1 MISISKAHKDD
12 GQEKK
17 KTEWVTNKSFMNSNY
32 LE

>member
-1 MISISKAHKDD
+1 MISISEAHKDD
-12 GQEKK
+12 EQEK